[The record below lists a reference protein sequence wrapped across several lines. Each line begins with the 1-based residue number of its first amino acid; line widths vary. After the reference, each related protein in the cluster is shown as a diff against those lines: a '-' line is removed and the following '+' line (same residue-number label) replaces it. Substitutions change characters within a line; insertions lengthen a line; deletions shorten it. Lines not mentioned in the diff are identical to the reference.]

1 MTMTGDPLTLLR
13 LLQLSD
19 SSFPSGGF
27 AFSNGLET
35 LANED
40 VLYDTGDIEGYLRG
54 QLVTRWTSFDRW
66 FLAAALEAHDD
77 IGALGELDW
86 LCEAQNSVA
95 SLAAASRRM
104 GRAMLSSHQRIGTPF
119 AGAYLTALREEAVP
133 GHLPVVQGLIAAA
146 LALPRA
152 AAEASALYQLVSAA
166 LTAAVR
172 LGRLGALEAQSVYTA
187 LAPHMAAVLQAA
199 PPPEPHAFTPLGDIA
214 AMRHADHATRL
225 FAA

>member
-1 MTMTGDPLTLLR
+1 MTGDALTLLR

-19 SSFPSGGF
+19 SNFPSGGF

-35 LANED
+35 LANEEALRD
-40 VLYDTGDIEGYLRG
+40 AADIESYLRD
-54 QLVTRWTSFDRW
+54 QLAARWATFDRW
-66 FLAAALEAHDD
+66 FLAAAHAAGDD

-86 LCEAQNSVA
+86 LCEAQSSVA

-119 AGAYLTALREEAVP
+119 AVSYLTALREGAVP
-133 GHLPVVQGLIAAA
+133 GHLPVVQGLIADA
-146 LALPRA
+146 LELPRA
-152 AAEASALYQLVSAA
+152 SAEASALYQLVSAG

-187 LAPHMAAVLQAA
+187 LAPRLAEILLAA
-199 PPPEPHAFTPLGDIA
+199 PPAEPHAFTPLGDIA